1 MLKFL
6 VESPYERK
14 LYRMGGDLIVIGRS
28 RAVDIPLLDEA
39 VHKKH
44 VELRKSGGGWR
55 FRDLTSGATQHNGQI
70 AADGP
75 LLVGDRLSIGST
87 VVTLQ
92 AVLTSPT
99 SAPAPAPREP
109 TAASPPLESPGGRS
123 VELDPVHG
131 DRFTAGGLRSVLEI
145 NKRLVRERSEKRLLT
160 TIMDAAIDLTGAERG
175 FLLLAGREGLRV
187 SVAHNMDGDPLTNPE
202 VEISRTIARHA
213 IAKRRAVL
221 SDDAGSD
228 ERWSG
233 MESVVA
239 LRLRSVLSVP
249 LVTEKGVLGALY
261 LDNRLEKGLFT
272 ERHLSLLEAFADQ
285 AALAIVNSRLNAKM
299 RRRENELEKK
309 NLEVERLNS
318 RLAAELTQAR
328 EDLRSRQAELEF
340 RYDYS
345 RIIGRSRAIHEVLKT
360 LDKVTDLNV
369 PIFIE
374 GESGTGKELVARA
387 LHFNG
392 SRREGKFVSENCSA
406 IPESL
411 MEKILF
417 GHVKGAFTGADHD
430 APGLFE
436 QAHGGT
442 LFLDEVGDMSPEMQK
457 KILRVLQEGEI
468 RRVGGKTVKKLDV
481 RIVAATNRDIDG
493 LKDSGEFRED
503 LYFRLV
509 VVRIRIPPLRERQ
522 DDLPVL
528 VDHFLRLYC
537 EEMGATAKTL
547 ESGALDQL
555 ARYPWPGN
563 VRELSNEIRR
573 AVALSGER
581 ITVESLSERV
591 RSAPTGPSFDWEVQ
605 RPLKEVV
612 EEVEKVM
619 IARELTRQ
627 DGNKTRTAEVLG
639 LSRLGLRNKMQ
650 RYGIEQ

>member
-39 VHKKH
+39 VQKKH
-44 VELRKSGGGWR
+44 VELRKTGGGWR
-55 FRDLTSGATQHNGQI
+55 FRDLTAGATLLNGQV

-75 LLVGDRLSIGST
+75 LVVGDRLSVGST

-92 AVLTSPT
+92 AVLSSP
-99 SAPAPAPREP
+99 APAPAAQKP
-109 TAASPPLESPGGRS
+109 AAETPPPDSPGGLS
-123 VELDPVHG
+123 VRLDPVHG

-187 SVAHNMDGDPLTNPE
+187 SVAHNMDGNPLTNPE

-249 LVTEKGVLGALY
+249 LVTDKGVLGALY
-261 LDNRLEKGLFT
+261 LDNRLEKGLFS

-285 AALAIVNSRLNAKM
+285 AALAIVNSRLNARM
-299 RRRENELEKK
+299 RRREKELEKK
-309 NLEVERLNS
+309 NLEVVRLND

-328 EDLRSRQAELEF
+328 EDLRSRQGELEF

-345 RIIGRSRAIHEVLKT
+345 RIIGRSRGIHEVLRT

-392 SRREGKFVSENCSA
+392 PRREEKFVTENCSA

-417 GHVKGAFTGADHD
+417 GHVKGAFTGADQD

-493 LKDSGEFRED
+493 LRESGEFRED

-528 VDHFLRLYC
+528 VDHFLKLYC
-537 EEMGATAKTL
+537 EEMGVAAKTL
-547 ESGALDQL
+547 ESGALDRL

-573 AVALSGER
+573 AVALSGKR

-605 RPLKEVV
+605 RPLKDVV

-627 DGNKTRTAEVLG
+627 DGNKTRAAEVLG

-650 RYGIEQ
+650 RYGIDQ